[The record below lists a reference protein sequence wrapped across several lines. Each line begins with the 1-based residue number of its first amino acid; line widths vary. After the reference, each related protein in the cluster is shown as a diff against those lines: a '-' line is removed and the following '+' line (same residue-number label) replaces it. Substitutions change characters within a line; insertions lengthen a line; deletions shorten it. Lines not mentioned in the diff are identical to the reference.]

1 MGQVDTFREY
11 VKRRLEEW
19 GDEYSLSRDFE
30 NLGHQSK
37 NMLQI
42 LIEHKGE
49 MPGRVTGYKPLE
61 VLATAQTI
69 EDIVADIA
77 RDQMPIA
84 CTLRAYYC
92 GKGRKK
98 VERFETA
105 NNLMAAMSCRRV
117 SLSQFRNLHELGF
130 AMVRGALIGMA
141 RAA

>member
-1 MGQVDTFREY
+1 MPEIDSFGKY
-11 VKRRLEEW
+11 VKVRLEEW
-19 GDEYSLSRDFE
+19 GDEYSLIRNFE

-61 VLATAQTI
+61 VLATAQLI

-77 RDQMPIA
+77 RDKMSIA

-92 GKGRKK
+92 GRGRKK
-98 VERFETA
+98 VERYDTA
-105 NNLMAAMSCRRV
+105 NLLITTCGGRRM
-117 SLSQFRNLHELGF
+117 SLSQYRNFHELGV